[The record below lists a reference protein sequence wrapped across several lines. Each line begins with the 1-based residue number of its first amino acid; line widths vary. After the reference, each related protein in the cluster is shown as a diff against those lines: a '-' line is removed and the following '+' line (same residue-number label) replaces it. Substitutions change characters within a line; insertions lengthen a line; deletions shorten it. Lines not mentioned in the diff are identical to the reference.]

1 MNKQYVFLTMI
12 TVILYILYLILSFS
26 IEEYEIDK
34 HITKIENF
42 IEDTQQYNKKALWII
57 EYKQSSAYKNMILK
71 EEQWLKNKWEK
82 VVYLTTQ
89 ENYNK
94 YTQEVS
100 FEKTQEDIE
109 VKTYKP
115 TDNMSIQEKWIHFLK
130 NDL

>member
-12 TVILYILYLILSFS
+12 SVILYILYLILSFS

-100 FEKTQEDIE
+100 FEKTQENIE

-115 TDNMSIQEKWIHFLK
+115 TDNMSIQEKWNHFLK

>member
-1 MNKQYVFLTMI
+1 MI
-12 TVILYILYLILSFS
+12 SVILYILYLILSFS

-100 FEKTQEDIE
+100 FEKTQENIE

-115 TDNMSIQEKWIHFLK
+115 TDNMSIQEKWNHFLK

>member
-1 MNKQYVFLTMI
+1 MI
-12 TVILYILYLILSFS
+12 SVILYILYLILSFS
-26 IEEYEIDK
+26 IQEYEIDK
-34 HITKIENF
+34 HIKKIEKF
-42 IEDTQQYNKKALWII
+42 IIETQEHNKKALWII

-100 FEKTQEDIE
+100 FEKTQEEID
-109 VKTYKP
+109 VRTYKP
-115 TDNMSIQEKWIHFLK
+115 TDNMSIQEKWNHFLK

>member
-1 MNKQYVFLTMI
+1 MVS
-12 TVILYILYLILSFS
+12 VILYILYLILSFS
-26 IEEYEIDK
+26 IKEYEIDK
-34 HITKIENF
+34 HIAKIENL
-42 IEDTQQYNKKALWII
+42 IEDTQQHNQKALWII

-71 EEQWLKNKWEK
+71 EEQWLKNRWEK

-94 YTQEVS
+94 YTQDIN

-109 VKTYKP
+109 IKSYNP
-115 TDNMSIQEKWIHFLK
+115 TDNMTIPEKWNHFLK

>member
-1 MNKQYVFLTMI
+1 MI
-12 TVILYILYLILSFS
+12 SVILYILYLILSFS

-42 IEDTQQYNKKALWII
+42 IEDTQQYNKKALWVI

-100 FEKTQEDIE
+100 FEKTQEEIE

-115 TDNMSIQEKWIHFLK
+115 TDNMTIKEKWNHFLR